1 MRRRGGR
8 RLSEEE
14 AKLWHHVIR
23 SVRPLPGHAPAPAP
37 PPPQTGAPE
46 TPPVEKPLPSPAKI
60 ERRPPAPPPLVPL
73 ERRLMRDLRRGV
85 DRIDARIDLH
95 GMRQEEAYHA
105 LTGFLRRAQV
115 RHARVVL
122 VVTGKG
128 SGSAAV
134 ADPFSERGVLRRLV
148 PHWLG
153 LAELRAVVVGFST
166 AGREHGGEG
175 ALYVRL
181 RRSAKGRRAAGDSA
195 GGES

>member
-1 MRRRGGR
+1 MKRRGGR

-14 AKLWHHVIR
+14 AKLWRHVTR
-23 SVRPLPGHAPAPAP
+23 SIRPLPGHTPPLEPAPAP
-37 PPPQTGAPE
+37 EAEATSPE
-46 TPPVEKPLPSPAKI
+46 HRPAEASPPAKI

-73 ERRLMRDLRRGV
+73 ERRLMRDLRRGI

-95 GMRQEEAYHA
+95 GMRQNEAYYA
-105 LTGFLRRAQV
+105 LLGFLRRAQGEG
-115 RHARVVL
+115 ARVAL

-128 SGSAAV
+128 STAAAV

-153 LAELRAVVVGFST
+153 LAEMRPVVVGFST
-166 AGREHGGEG
+166 ASREHGGDG

-181 RRSAKGRRAAGDSA
+181 RKGAKGRP
-195 GGES
+195 GGEARP